1 MRLLQKREH
10 LMLPFS
16 RFSRHF
22 VEVARQG
29 SLRKAAEV
37 LHVSASAIDR
47 QILQAEQALNA
58 QLFERLPSGLKLT
71 ATGELVLSDLRRWRK
86 EYTRTIERVDEL
98 RGLRRG
104 HVGIALIDA
113 LSEGIVPT
121 TIAQLGE
128 EYPQLTFDLRILDNR
143 QVAEQVSAAEI
154 DVGLLLE
161 PHENA
166 KLQTRAVA
174 EIPIGVAVPVGHPLT
189 AKPRV
194 SIGQVFEFRQIV
206 AAAPLIVHERAIAL
220 NARHHSSQP
229 HFVSCNDV
237 KTMRSLIRA
246 GAGIGIL
253 SFVDVAS
260 DVAENRLEFLP
271 LQGRQAKPLT
281 LGLCVAPQRQLS
293 RAANL
298 VIEKLNMALKTLAKI
313 PPSGA
318 TSKAR

>member
-1 MRLLQKREH
+1 
-10 LMLPFS
+10 MLPFS
-16 RFSRHF
+16 RFSKHF

-47 QILQAEQALNA
+47 QILQAEKALNTP
-58 QLFERLPSGLKLT
+58 LFERLPNGLKLT
-71 ATGELVLSDLRRWRK
+71 AAGEMVLTDLRRWRK
-86 EYTRTIERVDEL
+86 EYARTVERVDEL

-128 EYPQLTFDLRILDNR
+128 QYPQLTFDLRILDNR
-143 QVAEQVSAAEI
+143 QVAEQVSAADV

-189 AKPRV
+189 TKPRV

-206 AAAPLIVHERAIAL
+206 AAAPLIVHERVIAL
-220 NARHHSSQP
+220 NARHHSAEPQ
-229 HFVSCNDV
+229 FVSCNDV
-237 KTMRSLIRA
+237 KTMRSLIRG
-246 GAGIGIL
+246 GAGVGIL

-260 DVAENRLEFLP
+260 DVAEDRLAFLP
-271 LQGRQAKPLT
+271 LHGRQAKPLT
-281 LGLCVAPQRQLS
+281 LGLCVAPHRQLS

-298 VIEKLNMALKTLAKI
+298 VIDNLTAALKTLAKTTL
-313 PPSGA
+313 SGM
-318 TSKAR
+318 THKVR